1 MSDSA
6 TMPAAA
12 LRRTDLPKLSLGTK
26 TAATLLAIV
35 AAVVLPQLFHV
46 IGAVSGQGTM
56 LGVAFLPMH
65 LPIIFVGLIA
75 GPAVGAIAGAAA
87 PLVSFLLSGMPMLA
101 MLPLMM
107 VELCAYGLVAGLL
120 RGIKLPSLAKVV
132 IAQLA
137 GRVVLTA
144 ATLLAIVAAVVLP
157 QLFHV
162 IGAVSGQGTMLGVAF
177 LPMHLP
183 IIFVGL
189 IAGPAVGAIAGAA
202 APLVSF
208 LLSGMPMLA
217 MLPLMMVE
225 LCAYGLVAGLLRGIK
240 LPSLAKVVIAQLAG
254 RVVLTA
260 ATAIAVFAFGSSKA
274 IAATWTSDLAAGL
287 PGLALQWAL
296 IPLAA
301 YWTESLIAKRNH

>member
-56 LGVAFLPMH
+56 L
-65 LPIIFVGLIA
+65 
-75 GPAVGAIAGAAA
+75 VGAIAGAAA

-107 VELCAYGLVAGLL
+107 A
-120 RGIKLPSLAKVV
+120 
-132 IAQLA
+132 
-137 GRVVLTA
+137 
-144 ATLLAIVAAVVLP
+144 
-157 QLFHV
+157 
-162 IGAVSGQGTMLGVAF
+162 
-177 LPMHLP
+177 
-183 IIFVGL
+183 
-189 IAGPAVGAIAGAA
+189 
-202 APLVSF
+202 
-208 LLSGMPMLA
+208 
-217 MLPLMMVE
+217 E

>member
-1 MSDSA
+1 MSVR
-6 TMPAAA
+6 A
-12 LRRTDLPKLSLGTK
+12 LHRTDLPKLSLSTK
-26 TAATLLAIV
+26 AAATVLAIV
-35 AAVVLPQLFHV
+35 AAVALPQLFHV

-75 GPAVGAIAGAAA
+75 GPAVGAIAGATA
-87 PLVSFLLSGMPMLA
+87 PA

-120 RGIKLPSLAKVV
+120 REV
-132 IAQLA
+132 
-137 GRVVLTA
+137 
-144 ATLLAIVAAVVLP
+144 
-157 QLFHV
+157 
-162 IGAVSGQGTMLGVAF
+162 
-177 LPMHLP
+177 
-183 IIFVGL
+183 
-189 IAGPAVGAIAGAA
+189 
-202 APLVSF
+202 
-208 LLSGMPMLA
+208 
-217 MLPLMMVE
+217 
-225 LCAYGLVAGLLRGIK
+225 K

-274 IAATWTSDLAAGL
+274 VAATWTSDLAAGL